1 MLDTCFADLPL
12 HQSIG
17 DQLQTRFTPLRT
29 YEGFASDVCERAG
42 KEDRYEEQKA
52 DMKKGLF
59 YLLKTTV
66 EYDGK
71 MWFL

>member
-1 MLDTCFADLPL
+1 MRDSPL
-12 HQSIG
+12 MYARG
-17 DQLQTRFTPLRT
+17 
-29 YEGFASDVCERAG
+29 AG